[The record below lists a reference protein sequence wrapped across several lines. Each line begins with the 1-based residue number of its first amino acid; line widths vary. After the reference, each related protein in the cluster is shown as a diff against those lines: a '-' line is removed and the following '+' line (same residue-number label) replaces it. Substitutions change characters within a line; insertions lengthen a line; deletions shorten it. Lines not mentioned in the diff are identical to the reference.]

1 MFYLLET
8 LERTSNDLGKF
19 KVSRRSSKAVHNRK
33 EIKSDSA
40 AILSWALGLV
50 CTKIDG

>member
-19 KVSRRSSKAVHNRK
+19 KVSRSSKGVHNRK

-50 CTKIDG
+50 YTKIDG